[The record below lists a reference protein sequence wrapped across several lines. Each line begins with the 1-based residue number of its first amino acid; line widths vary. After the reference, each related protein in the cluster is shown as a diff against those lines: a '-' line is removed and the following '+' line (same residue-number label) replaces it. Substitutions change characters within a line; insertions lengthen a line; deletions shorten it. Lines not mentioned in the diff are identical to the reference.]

1 MTKESMGASAEADR
15 AFVNGASDAVSAV
28 PASIPCADLAR
39 CMTCGNLAV
48 WELVP
53 SDSYGEY
60 CDACVPRGCSCNLI
74 DFANPKA
81 RKQHRDDK
89 GRLLPCCEYWFWEEG
104 FPASPKA
111 KVALYRFGIA
121 KSVARELVSKLES
134 GDLAEDQE
142 YIDAISPGV
151 RQAVDALYGAS
162 FAAKAIEARRAETGT
177 GSVEDESAVP
187 AGHSPEPSIPSSTT
201 KEVGE

>member
-1 MTKESMGASAEADR
+1 MTEESMGASP
-15 AFVNGASDAVSAV
+15 NGVGLSSASPIEPVPVSPV

-60 CDACVPRGCSCNLI
+60 CDSCVPRGCSCNVI

-81 RKQHRDDK
+81 RKQHRDDE

-121 KSVARELVSKLES
+121 KSVARELVSNLE
-134 GDLAEDQE
+134 
-142 YIDAISPGV
+142 

-162 FAAKAIEARRAETGT
+162 AAAKAIEARRAETGT

-187 AGHSPEPSIPSSTT
+187 AGHSPEPSIPSITT